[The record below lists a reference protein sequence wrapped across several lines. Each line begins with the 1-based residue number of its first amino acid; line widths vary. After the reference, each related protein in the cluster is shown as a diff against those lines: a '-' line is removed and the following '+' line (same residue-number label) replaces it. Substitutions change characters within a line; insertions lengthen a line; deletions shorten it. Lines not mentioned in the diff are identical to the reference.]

1 MKQEILK
8 RAMFAKPLSKAAK
21 NSGIMAGFEDE
32 MEMEGEEDE
41 MLPMARTPQN
51 PEILMNNLRGDMR
64 SVDARYQ
71 ELADMVGEQ
80 AAQDTP
86 PQVLALLQEH
96 MAMMQQ
102 PQGGIGGLPQGQ
114 QMAPPGMPGMPPP
127 GGPQGMPPGMP
138 PQGMP
143 PAMPPGMEG
152 APPFPQGGAEQAP
165 PTPDGL
171 PPVRAAAGKF
181 ITKAA
186 QYAGEGAD
194 AFRAGLNRVDE
205 YLGNIVARP
214 QFETTPMLGADGR
227 PITIQG
233 RENIRMDSAGRPI
246 EGQGT
251 KLERGATL
259 DLRQPTLTEAISQ
272 TARRAEADYP
282 RSAELLRQMKNVPPS
297 VRNISMATGAATG
310 AALMSRPGEVT
321 PDQESAIDRVNQI
334 PGQGP
339 VTRDAKGNLLYQNFP
354 PFESNFVGTG
364 EPPVVSAAPKGEV
377 PPASVI
383 ETKPE
388 EDQAAAETNAFIKRA
403 IAAPTK
409 TLTRGERIKAEYE
422 GIEPTF
428 RELLGDN
435 KDDIRTNALLL
446 LADAGFKF
454 ASEYKPTMAMALG
467 SALSGLPRGLA
478 ALAAQAKERGI
489 KVKTAALQ
497 QAVDNV
503 NLQDK
508 YSQSIQL
515 EALKGDY
522 NILRE
527 KAKQGGNIVQDNGAG
542 MRILTSP
549 KGSFISQGIDPNDPG
564 VKAAVSS
571 RYNITDSNP
580 YVDFLGQSPSTIET
594 DKGERTKL
602 VGTMRNAENALA
614 QIERAKNIVQKAYS
628 PGTWFTSVYNQFVP
642 VIPGAQPNVNAAD
655 VATQL
660 KSVFANVSKN
670 AASIN
675 NSGRVAV
682 QQQEWERENLSAL
695 DNPEGF
701 LKNPELAA
709 KTLNSLE
716 ALYRNARHQSMT
728 QLGWENREFT
738 MRTPETGTQN
748 DPFVIPADADMQK
761 RMFSFLGSTIG
772 TVQNPNAVVYLRLPN
787 NTIQAFNPSQL
798 KGMTPQ

>member
-1 MKQEILK
+1 
-8 RAMFAKPLSKAAK
+8 
-21 NSGIMAGFEDE
+21 
-32 MEMEGEEDE
+32 
-41 MLPMARTPQN
+41 
-51 PEILMNNLRGDMR
+51 
-64 SVDARYQ
+64 
-71 ELADMVGEQ
+71 
-80 AAQDTP
+80 
-86 PQVLALLQEH
+86 
-96 MAMMQQ
+96 
-102 PQGGIGGLPQGQ
+102 
-114 QMAPPGMPGMPPP
+114 
-127 GGPQGMPPGMP
+127 
-138 PQGMP
+138 
-143 PAMPPGMEG
+143 
-152 APPFPQGGAEQAP
+152 
-165 PTPDGL
+165 
-171 PPVRAAAGKF
+171 
-181 ITKAA
+181 
-186 QYAGEGAD
+186 
-194 AFRAGLNRVDE
+194 
-205 YLGNIVARP
+205 
-214 QFETTPMLGADGR
+214 MLGADGR

-246 EGQGT
+246 EGEGT
-251 KLERGATL
+251 RLETGATL
-259 DLRQPTLTEAISQ
+259 NLRQPTLTEAIGQ

-297 VRNISMATGAATG
+297 VRNISMAGAGAAT
-310 AALMSRPGEVT
+310 ALMSRPGEIT
-321 PDQESAIDRVNQI
+321 ADQETAIDRMNQI
-334 PGQGP
+334 PDQGP
-339 VTRDAKGNLLYQNFP
+339 PTRDAKGNLLYQNFL

-364 EPPVVSAAPKGEV
+364 EPPVTTPAAKA
-377 PPASVI
+377 PAADVI
-383 ETKPE
+383 ETPA
-388 EDQAAAETNAFIKRA
+388 EDKAAETNEFIKRA
-403 IAAPTK
+403 TEAAPK
-409 TLTRGERIKAEYE
+409 TRGERIKAEYE

-542 MRILTSP
+542 MRVVTSP
-549 KGSFISQGIDPNDPG
+549 KGSFISQGIDPEDPG
-564 VKAAVSS
+564 VKAAVAS

-602 VGTMRNAENALA
+602 VGSMRESENALRL
-614 QIERAKNIVQKAYS
+614 IEQGKNIVQNAYS
-628 PGTWFTSVYNQFVP
+628 PGTFFTSVYNQFVP
-642 VIPGAQPNVNAAD
+642 IIPGAQPRVNAAD
-655 VATQL
+655 VTTQL
-660 KSVFANVSKN
+660 KSIFNNISKS

-675 NSGRVAV
+675 NSGRLSV
-682 QQQEWERENLSAL
+682 QQQEWERQNLSAL
-695 DNPEGF
+695 DNPDAF
-701 LKNPELAA
+701 LKDPELAA
-709 KTLNSLE
+709 KMLNSLE
-716 ALYRNARHQSMT
+716 AMYKNARHQSKT
-728 QLGWENREFT
+728 QLGWENREFI

-748 DPFVIPADADMQK
+748 DPFIIPADADMQK

>member
-21 NSGIMAGFEDE
+21 NSGIMAGFEDD

-114 QMAPPGMPGMPPP
+114 QMAPPGMPPQGMP
-127 GGPQGMPPGMP
+127 PQGMPPGMP

-143 PAMPPGMEG
+143 PEMPPGMEG

-171 PPVRAAAGKF
+171 PPVRAAGGKF

-194 AFRAGLNRVDE
+194 AFRSGLNRVDE
-205 YLGNIVARP
+205 YLGNILARP

-246 EGQGT
+246 EGEGT
-251 KLERGATL
+251 RLERGATL
-259 DLRQPTLTEAISQ
+259 DLRQPTLTEAIGQ

-297 VRNISMATGAATG
+297 VRNISMAGAGAAT
-310 AALMSRPGEVT
+310 ALMSRPGEIT
-321 PDQESAIDRVNQI
+321 ADQETAIDRMNQI
-334 PGQGP
+334 PNQGP
-339 VTRDAKGNLLYQNFP
+339 PTRDAKGNLLYQNFP
-354 PFESNFVGTG
+354 PFETGFVGTG
-364 EPPVVSAAPKGEV
+364 EPPAATPTGEAPAEVVVE
-377 PPASVI
+377 PPA
-383 ETKPE
+383 
-388 EDQAAAETNAFIKRA
+388 EDKVAGAETNEFIKRA
-403 IAAPTK
+403 TEAAPK
-409 TLTRGERIKAEYE
+409 TRAERIKAEYE

-467 SALSGLPRGLA
+467 SALSGMPRGLA
-478 ALAAQAKERGI
+478 ALMAQAKERGI

-497 QAVDNV
+497 QAIDNV
-503 NLQDK
+503 TLQDK
-508 YSQSIQL
+508 FSQEQKQTI
-515 EALKGDY
+515 LKGDY
-522 NILRE
+522 KLME
-527 KAKQGGNIVQDNGAG
+527 KKYDNAGYIFKDAGAG
-542 MRILTSP
+542 LIKVETR
-549 KGSFISQGIDPNDPG
+549 KGSFVESRINPNDPA
-564 VKAAVSS
+564 VKSAMTS
-571 RYNITDSNP
+571 RYNIEDSNP
-580 YVDFLGQSPSTIET
+580 YVDYIGPSPSVQEMNE
-594 DKGERTKL
+594 GERVKL
-602 VGTMRNAENALA
+602 LGSMRNAENALA

-716 ALYRNARHQSMT
+716 ALYRNARHQSMQ

-748 DPFVIPADADMQK
+748 DPFIIPADADMQK

-798 KGMTPQ
+798 KGMKPQ

>member
-21 NSGIMAGFEDE
+21 NSGIMAGFEDD

-114 QMAPPGMPGMPPP
+114 QMAPPGMPPP

-138 PQGMP
+138 PQGMPPAMP

-171 PPVRAAAGKF
+171 PPVRAAGGKF

-227 PITIQG
+227 PVTIQG

-246 EGQGT
+246 EGEGT
-251 KLERGATL
+251 RLERAATL
-259 DLRQPTLTEAISQ
+259 DLRQPTLTEAIGQ

-282 RSAELLRQMKNVPPS
+282 RSAELLRQLKNVPPS
-297 VRNISMATGAATG
+297 VRNISMAGAG
-310 AALMSRPGEVT
+310 AGTALMSRPGEVT
-321 PDQESAIDRVNQI
+321 PDQESAIDRVNRI

-339 VTRDAKGNLLYQNFP
+339 VTRDAKGNLLYQNFL
-354 PFESNFVGTG
+354 PFESGFVGTG
-364 EPPVVSAAPKGEV
+364 EPPVVPAAPKEEA
-377 PPASVI
+377 PPKSVI

-388 EDQAAAETNAFIKRA
+388 EDQAGAETNAFIKRA
-403 IAAPTK
+403 TEVPTK
-409 TLTRGERIKAEYE
+409 TRAQRIKAEYE
-422 GIEPTF
+422 DLAPTF
-428 RELLGDN
+428 RELLGNN

-467 SALSGLPRGLA
+467 SALSGLPKGMAMLI
-478 ALAAQAKERGI
+478 AQAKERGI
-489 KVKTAALQ
+489 KVNTAALQ

-503 NLQDK
+503 TLQDK
-508 YSQSIQL
+508 FSQTMQV
-515 EALKGDY
+515 EAYKGD
-522 NILRE
+522 IALMRE
-527 KAKQGGNIVQDNGAG
+527 RVKLGGHLLEDGGAG
-542 MRILTSP
+542 MIIEKTGR
-549 KGSFISQGIDPNDPG
+549 GSFIGHAINKQDPA
-564 VKAAVSS
+564 VKASVSS

-580 YVDFLGQSPSTIET
+580 YVDFLGPSPSTIEM

-602 VGTMRNAENALA
+602 VGAMRESENVLRL
-614 QIERAKNIVQKAYS
+614 IEQGKNVVQKAYS
-628 PGTWFTSVYNQFVP
+628 PGTFFTSVYNQFGP
-642 VIPGAQPNVNAAD
+642 IIPGAQPNVKAAD
-655 VATQL
+655 VTMQL
-660 KSVFANVSKN
+660 KSIFNDISKS
-670 AASIN
+670 ATLIN
-675 NSGRVAV
+675 NSGRLSV
-682 QQQEWERENLSAL
+682 QQQEWNRENLSPL
-695 DNPEGF
+695 DNPDAF
-701 LKNPELAA
+701 LKDPELAA
-709 KTLNSLE
+709 KMLNSLE
-716 ALYRNARHQSMT
+716 SMYRNARHQSKT
-728 QLGWENREFT
+728 QLGWEDREFT
-738 MRTPETGTQN
+738 MRTPETGTKN
-748 DPFVIPADADMQK
+748 DPFVIPADPDMKK
-761 RMFSFLGSTIG
+761 RMYSFLGTTIG
-772 TVQNPNAVVYLRLPN
+772 TVQNPNAVVYLKGPDGVVKRV
-787 NTIQAFNPSQL
+787 NPSTFKNYPLQ
-798 KGMTPQ
+798 

>member
-32 MEMEGEEDE
+32 MDMEGEEDE

-114 QMAPPGMPGMPPP
+114 QMAPPGMPPP

-186 QYAGEGAD
+186 QYAGEGTD

-205 YLGNIVARP
+205 YLGNILARP

-233 RENIRMDSAGRPI
+233 RENIRMDPAGRPI

-251 KLERGATL
+251 KLEQGATL
-259 DLRQPTLTEAISQ
+259 NLRQPTLTEAIGQ

-282 RSAELLRQMKNVPPS
+282 RSADFLRQLKNAPPS
-297 VRNISMATGAATG
+297 VKGISFGEGAGAAI
-310 AALMSRPGEVT
+310 MSRRPSELT
-321 PDQESAIDRVNQI
+321 PDQQAAQARVNEI
-334 PGQGP
+334 PGQVIEANLPPTFTGMGGP
-339 VTRDAKGNLLYQNFP
+339 SVFAAQAPSEAP
-354 PFESNFVGTG
+354 PE
-364 EPPVVSAAPKGEV
+364 
-377 PPASVI
+377 SVI

-497 QAVDNV
+497 QAIDNV
-503 NLQDK
+503 TLQDK

-515 EALKGDY
+515 EALKGDMA
-522 NILRE
+522 ILRE
-527 KAKQGGNIVQDNGAG
+527 RAKLGGHLLEDGGAG
-542 MRILTSP
+542 MIIEKTGR
-549 KGSFISQGIDPNDPG
+549 GSFIGQAINKEDPA
-564 VKAAVSS
+564 VKAAISS

-602 VGTMRNAENALA
+602 VGSMRNAENALA

-655 VATQL
+655 VAVQL
-660 KSVFANVSKN
+660 KSVFNNVSKN

-682 QQQEWERENLSAL
+682 QQQEWERDNLGAL

-716 ALYRNARHQSMT
+716 AMYRNARHQSMT
-728 QLGWENREFT
+728 QLGWSDREFT

-748 DPFVIPADADMQK
+748 DPFVIPADPDMKK
-761 RMFSFLGSTIG
+761 RMYSFLGSTVG
-772 TVQNPNAVVYLRLPN
+772 TVQDPNAVVYLKGPDGVVKRV
-787 NTIQAFNPSQL
+787 NPSTL
-798 KGMTPQ
+798 KNYPLQ

>member
-21 NSGIMAGFEDE
+21 NSGIMAGFEDD
-32 MEMEGEEDE
+32 MQMEGEENE

-114 QMAPPGMPGMPPP
+114 QMAPPGMPPP

-205 YLGNIVARP
+205 YLGNIVNRP
-214 QFETTPMLGADGR
+214 QLGTTPILGKDGR

-246 EGQGT
+246 EGEGT
-251 KLERGATL
+251 RLERAATL

-282 RSAELLRQMKNVPPS
+282 RSAELLRQMKNTPPA
-297 VRNISMATGAATG
+297 VRNISMATGAVTG
-310 AALMSRPGEVT
+310 AAMMSRPPSELT
-321 PDQESAIDRVNQI
+321 PDQQAAQARVNEI
-334 PGQGP
+334 PLGP
-339 VTRDAKGNLLYQNFP
+339 NQMYDLGATFTGMGGTP
-354 PFESNFVGTG
+354 PSKVDRAGTG
-364 EPPVVSAAPKGEV
+364 TTDIAPELV
-377 PPASVI
+377 T

-388 EDQAAAETNAFIKRA
+388 DQAAVDGAGDGTNKFIN
-403 IAAPTK
+403 K
-409 TLTRGERIKAEYE
+409 TLTRAQRIKAEYE
-422 GIEPTF
+422 DIAPTF

-467 SALSGLPRGLA
+467 SALSGLPRGMAMLI
-478 ALAAQAKERGI
+478 AQAKERGI
-489 KVKTAALQ
+489 KVNTAALQ
-497 QAVDNV
+497 QSVDNV

-508 YSQSIQL
+508 FSQEQRL
-515 EALKGDY
+515 AMLKGTQE
-522 NILRE
+522 IL
-527 KAKQGGNIVQDNGAG
+527 KIQANNSGYILKDGGAG
-542 MRILTSP
+542 LIKVETR
-549 KGSFISQGIDPNDPG
+549 KGSFVENRLNPNDPA
-564 VKAAVSS
+564 VKAAITS
-571 RYNITDSNP
+571 RYNLTDSNP
-580 YVDFLGQSPSTIET
+580 YVTLIGRSPSVQET
-594 DKGERTKL
+594 NEGERIKL
-602 VGTMRNAENALA
+602 LGSMRDTEGALR
-614 QIERAKNIVQKAYS
+614 QIERAKNIVQNAYS
-628 PGTWFTSVYNQFVP
+628 PGTFFTSVYNQFVP
-642 VIPGAQPNVNAAD
+642 IIPGAQPRVNAAD
-655 VATQL
+655 VAIQL
-660 KSVFANVSKN
+660 KSVFNNVSKN
-670 AASIN
+670 AAAIN

-682 QQQEWERENLSAL
+682 QQQEWERDNLSLL

-716 ALYRNARHQSMT
+716 SMYRNARQQTME
-728 QLGWENREFT
+728 QLGWEDREFT

-748 DPFVIPADADMQK
+748 DPFVIPADPDMQK
-761 RMFSFLGSTIG
+761 RMFSFLGTTIG

>member
-21 NSGIMAGFEDE
+21 NSGIMAGFEDD

-114 QMAPPGMPGMPPP
+114 QMAPPGMPPP

-152 APPFPQGGAEQAP
+152 AAPFPQGGAEQAP

-171 PPVRAAAGKF
+171 PPVRAAGGKF

-186 QYAGEGAD
+186 QFAGEGAD

-246 EGQGT
+246 EGEGT
-251 KLERGATL
+251 RLERAATL
-259 DLRQPTLTEAISQ
+259 DLRQPTLTEAIGQ

-282 RSAELLRQMKNVPPS
+282 RSAELLRQMKNTPPA
-297 VRNISMATGAATG
+297 VRNISMATGAVTG
-310 AALMSRPGEVT
+310 AAMMSRPPSELT
-321 PDQESAIDRVNQI
+321 PDQQAAQARVNEI
-334 PGQGP
+334 PLGP
-339 VTRDAKGNLLYQNFP
+339 NQMYDLGATFTGMGGTP
-354 PFESNFVGTG
+354 PSKVDRAGTG
-364 EPPVVSAAPKGEV
+364 TTDIAPE
-377 PPASVI
+377 SVI

-388 EDQAAAETNAFIKRA
+388 DKAGDDTNKFIN
-403 IAAPTK
+403 K
-409 TLTRGERIKAEYE
+409 TLTRAQRIKAEYE
-422 GIEPTF
+422 DIAPTF
-428 RELLGDN
+428 RELLGNN

-467 SALSGLPRGLA
+467 SALSGLPRGMAMLI
-478 ALAAQAKERGI
+478 AQAKERGI
-489 KVKTAALQ
+489 KVNTAALQ

-503 NLQDK
+503 TLQDK
-508 YSQSIQL
+508 FSQTMQV
-515 EALKGDY
+515 EAYKGD
-522 NILRE
+522 IALMRE
-527 KAKQGGNIVQDNGAG
+527 RVKLGGHLLEDGGAG
-542 MRILTSP
+542 MIIEKTG
-549 KGSFISQGIDPNDPG
+549 KGSLIGHAINKQDPA
-564 VKAAVSS
+564 VKASVSS

-580 YVDFLGQSPSTIET
+580 YVDFLGPSPSTIET

-602 VGTMRNAENALA
+602 VGAMRESENALRL
-614 QIERAKNIVQKAYS
+614 IEQGKNVVQNAYS
-628 PGTWFTSVYNQFVP
+628 PGTFFTSVYNQFVP
-642 VIPGAQPNVNAAD
+642 IIPGAQPKVKAAD
-655 VATQL
+655 VTTQL
-660 KSVFANVSKN
+660 KSIFNNISKS

-675 NSGRVAV
+675 NSGRQSV

-695 DNPEGF
+695 DNPDAF

-709 KTLNSLE
+709 KMLNSLE
-716 ALYRNARHQSMT
+716 SMYKNARHQSKT
-728 QLGWENREFT
+728 QLGWENREFV

-748 DPFVIPADADMQK
+748 DPFVIPADPDMQK

>member
-21 NSGIMAGFEDE
+21 NSGIMTGFEDD

-114 QMAPPGMPGMPPP
+114 QMAPPGMPPPS
-127 GGPQGMPPGMP
+127 GPQGMPPGMP

-143 PAMPPGMEG
+143 PEMPPGMEG

-171 PPVRAAAGKF
+171 PPVQAAGGKF

-205 YLGNIVARP
+205 YLGNIIGRP

-246 EGQGT
+246 EGDGT
-251 KLERGATL
+251 RLERAATL
-259 DLRQPTLTEAISQ
+259 DLRQPTLTEAIGQ

-297 VRNISMATGAATG
+297 VKGISFGAGAGAAM
-310 AALMSRPGEVT
+310 MSRPPSELT
-321 PDQESAIDRVNQI
+321 PDQQAAQARVNEI
-334 PGQGP
+334 PLGP
-339 VTRDAKGNLLYQNFP
+339 NQMYDLGATFTGMGGTP
-354 PFESNFVGTG
+354 PPKVEGVGTTDI
-364 EPPVVSAAPKGEV
+364 APE
-377 PPASVI
+377 SVI

-388 EDQAAAETNAFIKRA
+388 DQAGADQAGDSTNKFIN
-403 IAAPTK
+403 K
-409 TLTRGERIKAEYE
+409 TLTRAQRIKAEYE
-422 GIEPTF
+422 DIAPTF

-467 SALSGLPRGLA
+467 SALSGLPRGMAMLI
-478 ALAAQAKERGI
+478 AQAKERGI
-489 KVKTAALQ
+489 KVNTAALQ

-503 NLQDK
+503 TLQDK
-508 YSQSIQL
+508 FSQEQRL
-515 EALKGDY
+515 ATLKGDY
-522 NILRE
+522 KLMEKQYDNAGYIL
-527 KAKQGGNIVQDNGAG
+527 KDGGAG
-542 MRILTSP
+542 LIKVETR
-549 KGSFISQGIDPNDPG
+549 KGSFVESRLNPNDPA
-564 VKAAVSS
+564 VKSAITS
-571 RYNITDSNP
+571 RYNIEDSNP
-580 YVDFLGQSPSTIET
+580 YVTLIGPSPAVQET
-594 DKGERTKL
+594 NEGERIKL
-602 VGTMRNAENALA
+602 LGSMRDTEGALR
-614 QIERAKNIVQKAYS
+614 QIERAKNIVQNAYS
-628 PGTWFTSVYNQFVP
+628 PGTFFTSVYNQFVP
-642 VIPGAQPNVNAAD
+642 IIPGAQPRVNAAD
-655 VATQL
+655 VAIQL
-660 KSVFANVSKN
+660 KSVFNNVSKN
-670 AASIN
+670 AAAIN

-682 QQQEWERENLSAL
+682 QQQEWERDNLSLL

-716 ALYRNARHQSMT
+716 SMYRNARQQTME

-748 DPFVIPADADMQK
+748 DPFIIPADPDMQK
-761 RMFSFLGSTIG
+761 RMFSFLGTTIG

-798 KGMTPQ
+798 KGMTPK

>member
-246 EGQGT
+246 GGEGT
-251 KLERGATL
+251 RLERAATL

-364 EPPVVSAAPKGEV
+364 EPPAAT
-377 PPASVI
+377 PAAKAPEADVI
-383 ETKPE
+383 ETPA
-388 EDQAAAETNAFIKRA
+388 EDKAAGAETNEFIKRA
-403 IAAPTK
+403 TEVPTK
-409 TLTRGERIKAEYE
+409 TRAQRIKAEYE
-422 GIEPTF
+422 DIAPTF

-467 SALSGLPRGLA
+467 SALSGLPRGMAMLI
-478 ALAAQAKERGI
+478 AQAKERGI
-489 KVKTAALQ
+489 KVNTAALQ

-508 YSQSIQL
+508 FSQTMQV
-515 EALKGDY
+515 EAYKGD
-522 NILRE
+522 IALMRE
-527 KAKQGGNIVQDNGAG
+527 RVKLGGHLLEDGGAG
-542 MRILTSP
+542 MIIEKTG
-549 KGSFISQGIDPNDPG
+549 KGSFIGQAINKEDPA

>member
-21 NSGIMAGFEDE
+21 NSGIMAGFEDD

-138 PQGMP
+138 P
-143 PAMPPGMEG
+143 AMPPGMEG

-171 PPVRAAAGKF
+171 PPVRAAGGKF

-246 EGQGT
+246 GGEGT
-251 KLERGATL
+251 RLERAATL
-259 DLRQPTLTEAISQ
+259 DLRQPTLTEAIGQ

-297 VRNISMATGAATG
+297 VRNISMAGAG
-310 AALMSRPGEVT
+310 AGTALMSRPGEVT

-339 VTRDAKGNLLYQNFP
+339 VTRDAKGNLLYQNFL
-354 PFESNFVGTG
+354 PFESGFVGTG
-364 EPPVVSAAPKGEV
+364 EPPAAT
-377 PPASVI
+377 PAAKAPEADVI
-383 ETKPE
+383 ETPA
-388 EDQAAAETNAFIKRA
+388 EDKAAGAETNEFIKRA
-403 IAAPTK
+403 TEVPTK
-409 TLTRGERIKAEYE
+409 TRAQRIKAEYE
-422 GIEPTF
+422 DIAPTF

-467 SALSGLPRGLA
+467 SALSGLPRGMAMLI
-478 ALAAQAKERGI
+478 AQAKERGI
-489 KVKTAALQ
+489 KVNTAALQ

-503 NLQDK
+503 TLQDK
-508 YSQSIQL
+508 FSQEQRLAI
-515 EALKGDY
+515 LKGDY
-522 NILRE
+522 KVLE
-527 KAKQGGNIVQDNGAG
+527 KQYDNAGYIFKDGGAG
-542 MRILTSP
+542 LIKVETR
-549 KGSFISQGIDPNDPG
+549 KGSYVESRLNPNDPA
-564 VKAAVSS
+564 VKAAATS
-571 RYNITDSNP
+571 RYNLTDSNP
-580 YVDFLGQSPSTIET
+580 YVTLIGPSPSVQET
-594 DKGERTKL
+594 NEGERVKL
-602 VGTMRNAENALA
+602 LGSMRESENVLRL
-614 QIERAKNIVQKAYS
+614 IEQGKNVVQNAYS
-628 PGTWFTSVYNQFVP
+628 PGTFFTSVYNQFVP
-642 VIPGAQPNVNAAD
+642 IIPGAQPNVKAAD
-655 VATQL
+655 VTMQL
-660 KSVFANVSKN
+660 KSIFNDISKS
-670 AASIN
+670 ATLIN
-675 NSGRVAV
+675 NSGRLSV
-682 QQQEWERENLSAL
+682 QQQEWNRENLSPL
-695 DNPEGF
+695 DNPDAF
-701 LKNPELAA
+701 LKDPELAA
-709 KTLNSLE
+709 KMLNSLE
-716 ALYRNARHQSMT
+716 AMYRNARHQSKT
-728 QLGWENREFT
+728 QLGWEDREFT

-748 DPFVIPADADMQK
+748 DPFVIPADPDMKK
-761 RMFSFLGSTIG
+761 RMYSFLGTTIG
-772 TVQNPNAVVYLRLPN
+772 TVQNPNAVVYLKGPDGVVKRV
-787 NTIQAFNPSQL
+787 NPSTL
-798 KGMTPQ
+798 KNYPLQ

>member
-114 QMAPPGMPGMPPP
+114 QMAPPGMPPP

-186 QYAGEGAD
+186 QYANEGAD

-246 EGQGT
+246 GGEGT
-251 KLERGATL
+251 RLERAATL
-259 DLRQPTLTEAISQ
+259 DLRQPTLTEAIGQ

-282 RSAELLRQMKNVPPS
+282 RSAELLRQMKNVPSS
-297 VRNISMATGAATG
+297 VKGISFGAGAGAAM
-310 AALMSRPGEVT
+310 MSRPGEVT

-364 EPPVVSAAPKGEV
+364 EPPVATPAAKAPE
-377 PPASVI
+377 ADVI
-383 ETKPE
+383 ETPA
-388 EDQAAAETNAFIKRA
+388 EDKAAGAETNEFIKRA
-403 IAAPTK
+403 TEVPTK
-409 TLTRGERIKAEYE
+409 TRAQRIKAEYE
-422 GIEPTF
+422 DIAPTF

-467 SALSGLPRGLA
+467 SALSGLPRGMAMLI
-478 ALAAQAKERGI
+478 AQAKERGI
-489 KVKTAALQ
+489 KVNTAALQ

-503 NLQDK
+503 TLQDK
-508 YSQSIQL
+508 FSQEQRLAMI
-515 EALKGDY
+515 KGDY
-522 NILRE
+522 KVLE
-527 KAKQGGNIVQDNGAG
+527 KQYDNAGYIFKDGGAG
-542 MRILTSP
+542 LIKVETR
-549 KGSFISQGIDPNDPG
+549 KGSYVESRLNPNDPA
-564 VKAAVSS
+564 VKAAITS
-571 RYNITDSNP
+571 RYNLTDSNP
-580 YVDFLGQSPSTIET
+580 YVTLIGPSPSVQET
-594 DKGERTKL
+594 NEGERVKL
-602 VGTMRNAENALA
+602 LGSMRESENVLRL
-614 QIERAKNIVQKAYS
+614 IEQGKNVVQNAYS
-628 PGTWFTSVYNQFVP
+628 PGTFFTSVYNQFVP
-642 VIPGAQPNVNAAD
+642 IIPGAQPNVKAAD
-655 VATQL
+655 VTMQL
-660 KSVFANVSKN
+660 KSIFNDISKS
-670 AASIN
+670 ATLIN
-675 NSGRVAV
+675 NSGRLSV
-682 QQQEWERENLSAL
+682 QQQEWNRENLSPL
-695 DNPEGF
+695 DNPDAF
-701 LKNPELAA
+701 LKDPELAA
-709 KTLNSLE
+709 KMLNSLE
-716 ALYRNARHQSMT
+716 AMYRNARHQSKT
-728 QLGWENREFT
+728 QLGWEDREFT

-748 DPFVIPADADMQK
+748 DPFVIPADPDMKK
-761 RMFSFLGSTIG
+761 RMYSFLGTTIG
-772 TVQNPNAVVYLRLPN
+772 TVQNPNAVVYLKGPDGVVKRV
-787 NTIQAFNPSQL
+787 NPSTFKNYPLQ
-798 KGMTPQ
+798 

>member
-80 AAQDTP
+80 AAQETP

-114 QMAPPGMPGMPPP
+114 EMAPPGMPPP
-127 GGPQGMPPGMP
+127 GGPEGMPPGMP

-186 QYAGEGAD
+186 QYANEGAD

-214 QFETTPMLGADGR
+214 QFETTLMSGQPSPNFPGGK
-227 PITIQG
+227 PIFTPAS
-233 RENIRMDSAGRPI
+233 ENIRMDSAGRPI
-246 EGQGT
+246 QGDG
-251 KLERGATL
+251 KSSPYVELANTL
-259 DLRQPTLTEAISQ
+259 NLRQPTLTEAIGQ

-282 RSAELLRQMKNVPPS
+282 RSAELLRQMKNAPPS
-297 VRNISMATGAATG
+297 VKGISFGAGAGAAM
-310 AALMSRPGEVT
+310 MSRPGEVT

-339 VTRDAKGNLLYQNFP
+339 VTRDAKGNLLYQNFL
-354 PFESNFVGTG
+354 PFESGFVGTG
-364 EPPVVSAAPKGEV
+364 EPPVATPAAKAPE
-377 PPASVI
+377 ADVI
-383 ETKPE
+383 ETPA
-388 EDQAAAETNAFIKRA
+388 EDKAAGSETNEFIKRA
-403 IAAPTK
+403 TEVPTK
-409 TLTRGERIKAEYE
+409 TRAQRIKAEYE
-422 GIEPTF
+422 DIAPTF

-467 SALSGLPRGLA
+467 SALSGLPRGMAMLI
-478 ALAAQAKERGI
+478 AQAKERGI
-489 KVKTAALQ
+489 KVNTAALQ

-503 NLQDK
+503 TLQDK
-508 YSQSIQL
+508 FSQEQRL
-515 EALKGDY
+515 TTLKGDY
-522 NILRE
+522 KLME
-527 KAKQGGNIVQDNGAG
+527 KQYDNAGYIFKDGGAG
-542 MRILTSP
+542 LIKVETR
-549 KGSFISQGIDPNDPG
+549 KGSYVESRLNSNDPA
-564 VKAAVSS
+564 VKAAITS
-571 RYNITDSNP
+571 RYNLTDSNP
-580 YVDFLGQSPSTIET
+580 YVTLIGRSPSVQET
-594 DKGERTKL
+594 NEGERIKL
-602 VGTMRNAENALA
+602 LGSMRDTEGALR
-614 QIERAKNIVQKAYS
+614 QIERAKNIVQNAYS
-628 PGTWFTSVYNQFVP
+628 PGTFFTSVYNQFVP
-642 VIPGAQPNVNAAD
+642 IIPGAQPRVNAAD
-655 VATQL
+655 VAIQL
-660 KSVFANVSKN
+660 KSVFNNVSKN
-670 AASIN
+670 AAAIN

-682 QQQEWERENLSAL
+682 QQQEWERDNLSLL

-701 LKNPELAA
+701 FKDPELAA

-716 ALYRNARHQSMT
+716 SMYRNARQQTME
-728 QLGWENREFT
+728 QLGWEDREFT

-748 DPFVIPADADMQK
+748 DPFVIPADPDMKK
-761 RMFSFLGSTIG
+761 RMYSFLGSTIG
-772 TVQNPNAVVYLRLPN
+772 TVQNPNAVVYLKGPDGVVKRV
-787 NTIQAFNPSQL
+787 NPSTFKNYPLQ
-798 KGMTPQ
+798 

>member
-80 AAQDTP
+80 AAQETP

-114 QMAPPGMPGMPPP
+114 QMAPPGMPGMPGMPPP

-171 PPVRAAAGKF
+171 PPVRAAGGKF

-186 QYAGEGAD
+186 QYANEGAD

-214 QFETTPMLGADGR
+214 QFETTPMLGADNR

-246 EGQGT
+246 EGEGT
-251 KLERGATL
+251 RLERAATL
-259 DLRQPTLTEAISQ
+259 DLRQPTLTEAIGQ

-297 VRNISMATGAATG
+297 VKGISFGAGAGAAM
-310 AALMSRPGEVT
+310 MSRPGEVT

-364 EPPVVSAAPKGEV
+364 EPPVATPAAKAPEADV
-377 PPASVI
+377 IEPPA
-383 ETKPE
+383 K
-388 EDQAAAETNAFIKRA
+388 DKAAEANAFIKRA
-403 IAAPTK
+403 TEVPTK
-409 TLTRGERIKAEYE
+409 PRAQRIKAEYE
-422 GIEPTF
+422 DLAPTF

-467 SALSGLPRGLA
+467 SALSGLPRGMAMLI
-478 ALAAQAKERGI
+478 AQAKERGI
-489 KVKTAALQ
+489 KVNTAALQ

-503 NLQDK
+503 TLQDK
-508 YSQSIQL
+508 FSQTMQV
-515 EALKGDY
+515 EAYKGD
-522 NILRE
+522 IALMRE
-527 KAKQGGNIVQDNGAG
+527 RVKLGGHLLEDGGAG
-542 MRILTSP
+542 MIIEKTGR
-549 KGSFISQGIDPNDPG
+549 GSFIGQAINKEDPG
-564 VKAAVSS
+564 VKASVSS

-580 YVDFLGQSPSTIET
+580 YVDFLGPSPSTIET
-594 DKGERTKL
+594 DKGERIKL
-602 VGTMRNAENALA
+602 VGAMRESENVLRL
-614 QIERAKNIVQKAYS
+614 IEQGKNVVQKAYS
-628 PGTWFTSVYNQFVP
+628 PGTFFTSVYNQFVP
-642 VIPGAQPNVNAAD
+642 IIPGAQPNVKAAD
-655 VATQL
+655 VTMQL
-660 KSVFANVSKN
+660 KSIFNDISKS
-670 AASIN
+670 ATLIN
-675 NSGRVAV
+675 NSGRLSV
-682 QQQEWERENLSAL
+682 QQQEWNRENLSPL
-695 DNPEGF
+695 DNPDAF
-701 LKNPELAA
+701 LKDPELAA
-709 KTLNSLE
+709 KMLNSLE
-716 ALYRNARHQSMT
+716 SMYRNARHQSKT
-728 QLGWENREFT
+728 QLGWENREFI

-748 DPFVIPADADMQK
+748 DPFVIPADPDMQK

-772 TVQNPNAVVYLRLPN
+772 TVQNSNAVVYLRLPN

>member
-21 NSGIMAGFEDE
+21 NSGIMAGFEDD

-171 PPVRAAAGKF
+171 PPVRAAGGKF

-194 AFRAGLNRVDE
+194 AFRSGLNRVDE
-205 YLGNIVARP
+205 YLGNILARP
-214 QFETTPMLGADGR
+214 QFETTPMLGQPSQNFPGGK
-227 PITIQG
+227 PIFTPAS
-233 RENIRMDSAGRPI
+233 ENIRMDSAGRPI
-246 EGQGT
+246 QGDG
-251 KLERGATL
+251 KSSPYVELANTL
-259 DLRQPTLTEAISQ
+259 NLRQPTLTEAIGQ

-282 RSAELLRQMKNVPPS
+282 RSAELLRQLKNAPPS
-297 VRNISMATGAATG
+297 VKGGISFGAGAGAAM
-310 AALMSRPGEVT
+310 MSRPGEVT

-339 VTRDAKGNLLYQNFP
+339 VTRDAKGNVL
-354 PFESNFVGTG
+354 G
-364 EPPVVSAAPKGEV
+364 EPPVTTPAAKA
-377 PPASVI
+377 PAADVI
-383 ETKPE
+383 ETPA
-388 EDQAAAETNAFIKRA
+388 EDKAAETNEFIKRA
-403 IAAPTK
+403 TEAAPK
-409 TLTRGERIKAEYE
+409 TRAERIKAEYE

-497 QAVDNV
+497 QAIDNV
-503 NLQDK
+503 TLQDK
-508 YSQSIQL
+508 YSQTIQL

-542 MRILTSP
+542 MRVVTSP
-549 KGSFISQGIDPNDPG
+549 KGSFISQGIDPEDPG
-564 VKAAVSS
+564 VKAAVAS

-602 VGTMRNAENALA
+602 VGSMRESENALRL
-614 QIERAKNIVQKAYS
+614 IEQGKNIVQNAYS
-628 PGTWFTSVYNQFVP
+628 PGTFFTSVYNQFVP
-642 VIPGAQPNVNAAD
+642 IIPGAQPRVNAAD
-655 VATQL
+655 VTTQL
-660 KSVFANVSKN
+660 KSIFNNISKS

-675 NSGRVAV
+675 NSGRLSV
-682 QQQEWERENLSAL
+682 QQQEWERQNLSAL
-695 DNPEGF
+695 DNPDAF
-701 LKNPELAA
+701 LKDPELAA
-709 KTLNSLE
+709 KMLNSLE
-716 ALYRNARHQSMT
+716 AMYKNARHQSKT
-728 QLGWENREFT
+728 QLGWENREFI
-738 MRTPETGTQN
+738 MRTPETGTKN
-748 DPFVIPADADMQK
+748 DPFIIPADADMQK
-761 RMFSFLGSTIG
+761 RMFSFLGTTIG

>member
-21 NSGIMAGFEDE
+21 NSGIMAGFEDD

-114 QMAPPGMPGMPPP
+114 QMAPPGMPPPS
-127 GGPQGMPPGMP
+127 GPQGMPPGMP

-171 PPVRAAAGKF
+171 PPVRAQAGKF

-194 AFRAGLNRVDE
+194 AFRAGMHRVDE
-205 YLGNIVARP
+205 YLGNIIGRP

-246 EGQGT
+246 EGDGT
-251 KLERGATL
+251 RLERAATL
-259 DLRQPTLTEAISQ
+259 DLRQPTLTEAIGQ

-297 VRNISMATGAATG
+297 VRNISMAGAGAAT
-310 AALMSRPGEVT
+310 ALMSRPGEVT
-321 PDQESAIDRVNQI
+321 PDQETATDRMNQI
-334 PGQGP
+334 PNQGP
-339 VTRDAKGNLLYQNFP
+339 VIRDAKGNLLYQNFP

-364 EPPVVSAAPKGEV
+364 EPPVI
-377 PPASVI
+377 PPAAKTPAADVI
-383 ETKPE
+383 ETPA
-388 EDQAAAETNAFIKRA
+388 EDKAAETNEFIKRA
-403 IAAPTK
+403 TEAAPK
-409 TLTRGERIKAEYE
+409 TRGERIKAEYE

-467 SALSGLPRGLA
+467 SALSGLPRGMA
-478 ALAAQAKERGI
+478 ALVAQAKERGI

-497 QAVDNV
+497 QAIDNV
-503 NLQDK
+503 TLQDK
-508 YSQSIQL
+508 FSQEQRLTI
-515 EALKGDY
+515 LKGDY
-522 NILRE
+522 KVMEKRYDNAGYIL
-527 KAKQGGNIVQDNGAG
+527 KDGGAG
-542 MRILTSP
+542 LVNVETR
-549 KGSFISQGIDPNDPG
+549 KGSYVESRLNPDDPS
-564 VKAAVSS
+564 VKSAITS
-571 RYNITDSNP
+571 RYNIEDSNP
-580 YVDFLGQSPSTIET
+580 YVDYIGPSSSTIET

-602 VGTMRNAENALA
+602 VGTMRNAENVLRL
-614 QIERAKNIVQKAYS
+614 IEQGKNVVQKAYS
-628 PGTWFTSVYNQFVP
+628 PGTFFTSVYNQFVP
-642 VIPGAQPNVNAAD
+642 IIPGAQPNVKAAD
-655 VATQL
+655 VTMQL
-660 KSVFANVSKN
+660 KSIFNDISKS
-670 AASIN
+670 ATLIN
-675 NSGRVAV
+675 DSGRLSV
-682 QQQEWERENLSAL
+682 QQQEWNRENLSEL
-695 DNPEGF
+695 DKPDAF
-701 LKNPELAA
+701 LKDPELAA
-709 KTLNSLE
+709 KMLNSLE
-716 ALYRNARHQSMT
+716 AMYRNARHQSKT
-728 QLGWENREFT
+728 QLGWVDREFI

-748 DPFVIPADADMQK
+748 DPFIIPADPDMKK
-761 RMFSFLGSTIG
+761 RMYSFLGTTIG
-772 TVQNPNAVVYLRLPN
+772 TVQNPNAVVYLKGPDGVVKRV
-787 NTIQAFNPSQL
+787 NPSTFKNYPLQ
-798 KGMTPQ
+798 